1 MLHLYANNALIDTT
15 LGCAAYVYMYGF
27 SVDLPLVIGG
37 FGGIRSGTT
46 EIVGTSLISM
56 TLEVPRINSVTMEYD
71 FQLSKYSL
79 VRLIDYR

>member
-15 LGCAAYVYMYGF
+15 LGCAACVYMYGF

-56 TLEVPRINSVTMEYD
+56 TLEVPIESIMSRSNTISSFPNIPSYG
-71 FQLSKYSL
+71 
-79 VRLIDYR
+79 

>member
-15 LGCAAYVYMYGF
+15 VGCAAYVYMYGF
-27 SVDLPLVIGG
+27 NVDLPLVIGG

-56 TLEVPRINSVTMEYD
+56 TLEVPRIYSVI
-71 FQLSKYSL
+71 
-79 VRLIDYR
+79 R